1 MYTDDYSEELENE
14 EDSSYKQPTVEK
26 KFDFKIIIALVLLIV
41 IVVLVVVIFSGK
53 KGGANNSYTLTV
65 IPDVITVPLGKNQN
79 IAYDVRKGGVIIPN
93 AVVRITLE
101 NDSIASIDNTVITG
115 LNYGKTKLVATY
127 TADNGKTYQTSKDII
142 VADGDPNIRATGITF
157 PDGDLE
163 MPLNGTY
170 DINLTV
176 LPPNGYI
183 ESRIIT
189 SSNTNVVTV
198 NNKGTIIAVGEGT
211 AIVSINVNNGVFT
224 KDINVSVSREH
235 TVSTVTASPV
245 VITLST
251 AVKSLNVGDT
261 ATINYTISPSNAS
274 KSNLKWKS
282 SNTNVLTVD
291 NNGKVKAI
299 KEGKATITVTTSNNV
314 SDSISIQVNEK
325 GNQISNID
333 FPMKDLALLLGQSQL
348 ITPTVTPS
356 DASNK
361 KLTYTIDNTSIASVV
376 PSSDTLSATI
386 QALAPGETVLT
397 IKADNG
403 VEKKVNII
411 VVG

>member
-325 GNQISNID
+325 GNQISSID

>member
-41 IVVLVVVIFSGK
+41 IVVLVVIIFSGK

-282 SNTNVLTVD
+282 SNTNILTVD